1 MSIIRVLTFCLSL
14 SCVRSAASSQINK
27 RQAPAFVF
35 EGDAR
40 FSVDAKILASALTC
54 PNGYPTSSSPPV
66 LLVHGTSTT
75 GEETWSNGYVPAL
88 KDKGYT
94 ACYVTL
100 PGRAMGDMQVSSEY
114 VAYNLHYL
122 SQLSGGLKPAVISHS
137 QGGPDTQ
144 WALKFWPSTRA
155 VTSSFIP
162 LSPDFEG
169 IDLLGSDLR
178 NFCVGDLCQACIW
191 QQSDGSNY
199 FKALHGHEFA
209 ALVPTTVVWSKT
221 DSVVEPAKLNARL
234 PGSTAISLQ
243 DVCPL
248 RFTTHVQMTMDAA
261 AFAIALDALQN
272 GGVGSLARVK
282 KQRLKTCWSISAPG
296 MDINIADQIRGDF
309 DSIIKGYILGDSRV
323 SAEPPVMAYAQ

>member
-1 MSIIRVLTFCLSL
+1 MSSIRFLALSL
-14 SCVRSAASSQINK
+14 ICVKFVASSQFAK

-35 EGDAR
+35 EGDAP
-40 FSVDAKILASALTC
+40 FSVDAETLASALTC
-54 PNGYPTSSSPPV
+54 PNGSPTASSPPI

-75 GEETWSNGYVPAL
+75 GEETWGDGYVPAL
-88 KDKGYT
+88 KEKGFT

-100 PGRAMGDMQVSSEY
+100 PGRAMADMQVSSEY

-137 QGGPDTQ
+137 QGGPNTQ
-144 WALKFWPSTRA
+144 WALQFWPSTRS

-169 IDLLGSDLR
+169 IDLFGSDLSK
-178 NFCVGDLCQACIW
+178 FCIGDLCQASIW

-199 FKALHGHEFA
+199 FKALHGHDFA
-209 ALVPTTVVWSKT
+209 ALVPTTVVWTKT
-221 DSVVEPAKLNARL
+221 DGVVEPAKINARL

-243 DVCPL
+243 DLCPL
-248 RFTTHVQMTMDAA
+248 RFTTHIQMTMDAA
-261 AFAIALDALQN
+261 AFAIALDSLQH
-272 GGVGSLARVK
+272 GGIGSLARVK
-282 KQRLKTCWSISAPG
+282 KQRLKTCWRISAAG
-296 MDINIADQIRGDF
+296 MDISIADQIRGDF

-323 SAEPPVMAYAQ
+323 SKEPQVMAYAR

>member
-1 MSIIRVLTFCLSL
+1 MSAIRFLTLSL
-14 SCVRSAASSQINK
+14 FCAKLVASLQVIK
-27 RQAPAFVF
+27 RQAPAFAF
-35 EGDAR
+35 EGDAP
-40 FSVDAKILASALTC
+40 FSVDAEILASALTC
-54 PNGYPTSSSPPV
+54 PNGYPTASSPPV

-75 GEETWSNGYVPAL
+75 GEETWGDGYVPAL
-88 KDKGYT
+88 KEKGFT

-137 QGGPDTQ
+137 QGGPNTQ
-144 WALKFWPSTRA
+144 WALQFWPSTRS

-169 IDLLGSDLR
+169 IDLLGSDLSS
-178 NFCVGDLCQACIW
+178 FCIGDLCQACIW

-199 FKALHGHEFA
+199 FNALHGHDFT
-209 ALVPTTVVWSKT
+209 ALVPTTVVWTKT
-221 DSVVEPAKLNARL
+221 DGVVEPAKLNARL

-243 DVCPL
+243 DLCPL

-261 AFAIALDALQN
+261 AFAIALDALQHE
-272 GGVGSLARVK
+272 GIGSLARVK
-282 KQRLKTCWSISAPG
+282 KQRLKTCWRISAPG

-309 DSIIKGYILGDSRV
+309 DSITKGYTLGGSRV
-323 SAEPPVMAYAQ
+323 SKEPPVMAYAQ

>member
-1 MSIIRVLTFCLSL
+1 MSVIRTLTLSL
-14 SCVRSAASSQINK
+14 FCVAFVASSQIVK
-27 RQAPAFVF
+27 RQVPTFVF
-35 EGDAR
+35 EGDAP
-40 FSVDAKILASALTC
+40 FSVDAEILASALTC

-66 LLVHGTSTT
+66 LLVHGTSST

-88 KDKGYT
+88 KEKGYT

-144 WALKFWPSTRA
+144 WALQFWPSTRA

-169 IDLLGSDLR
+169 INLLGSDLR
-178 NFCVGDLCQACIW
+178 NFCVGGLCQACIW

-199 FKALHGHEFA
+199 FEALHGHDFA

-221 DSVVEPAKLNARL
+221 DGIVEPAKINARL

-243 DVCPL
+243 DLCPL

-261 AFAIALDALQN
+261 AFAIALDALEN
-272 GGVGSLARVK
+272 GGIGSLARVK
-282 KQRLKTCWSISAPG
+282 KQRLKTCWRISAPS

-309 DSIIKGYILGDSRV
+309 DSIVKGYILGDSRV
-323 SAEPPVMAYAQ
+323 STEPPVMAYAQ

>member
-1 MSIIRVLTFCLSL
+1 MSVTRTLTISLFC
-14 SCVRSAASSQINK
+14 VAFVASSQIVK
-27 RQAPAFVF
+27 RQVPTFVF
-35 EGDAR
+35 EGDAP
-40 FSVDAKILASALTC
+40 FSVDAETLASALTC

-66 LLVHGTSTT
+66 LLVHGTSST
-75 GEETWSNGYVPAL
+75 GEETWRNGYVPAL
-88 KDKGYT
+88 KEKGYT

-122 SQLSGGLKPAVISHS
+122 SQLSGALKPAVISHS
-137 QGGPDTQ
+137 QGGPNTQ
-144 WALKFWPSTRA
+144 WALQFWPSTRA

-169 IDLLGSDLR
+169 IDLLGSDFS
-178 NFCVGDLCQACIW
+178 NFCVGNLCQACIW

-199 FKALHGHEFA
+199 FEALHGHDFA

-221 DSVVEPAKLNARL
+221 DGVVEPAKINARL

-243 DVCPL
+243 DLCPL

-261 AFAIALDALQN
+261 AFAMALDALQN
-272 GGVGSLARVK
+272 GGIGSLARVK
-282 KQRLKTCWSISAPG
+282 KQRLKTCWRIGAPD
-296 MDINIADQIRGDF
+296 MDINIADQIREDF

-323 SAEPPVMAYAQ
+323 STEPTVMAYAQ

>member
-1 MSIIRVLTFCLSL
+1 MSSIRFLALSL
-14 SCVRSAASSQINK
+14 ICVKFVASSQFAK

-35 EGDAR
+35 EGDAP
-40 FSVDAKILASALTC
+40 FSVDAETLASALTC
-54 PNGYPTSSSPPV
+54 PNGSPTASSPPV

-75 GEETWSNGYVPAL
+75 GEETWGDGYVPAL
-88 KDKGYT
+88 KEKGFT

-137 QGGPDTQ
+137 QGGPNTQ
-144 WALKFWPSTRA
+144 WALQFWPSTRS

-169 IDLLGSDLR
+169 IDLFGSDHS
-178 NFCVGDLCQACIW
+178 NFCIGDLCQACIW

-199 FKALHGHEFA
+199 FKALHGHNFA
-209 ALVPTTVVWSKT
+209 ALVPTTVVWTKT
-221 DSVVEPAKLNARL
+221 DGVVEPAKINARL

-243 DVCPL
+243 DLCPL

-261 AFAIALDALQN
+261 AFAIALDAFQH
-272 GGVGSLARVK
+272 GGTGSLARVK
-282 KQRLKTCWSISAPG
+282 KQRLKTCWRINAPG
-296 MDINIADQIRGDF
+296 MDISIADRIRGDF

-323 SAEPPVMAYAQ
+323 SKEPPVMAYAQ